1 MKHLQ
6 TTDFY
11 KMKIPTNHPH
21 PYRNGKVGGVHQMKV
36 TKPKYLENKDLQNR
50 YCDIFHEKDLSCK
63 SGSNQI
69 L

>member
-1 MKHLQ
+1 
-6 TTDFY
+6 
-11 KMKIPTNHPH
+11 
-21 PYRNGKVGGVHQMKV
+21 MKV

-50 YCDIFHEKDLSCK
+50 YCDIFHEKEQSCK

>member
-1 MKHLQ
+1 
-6 TTDFY
+6 
-11 KMKIPTNHPH
+11 
-21 PYRNGKVGGVHQMKV
+21 MKV

-50 YCDIFHEKDLSCK
+50 YYDIFHEKDLRCK